1 MTSPVTCSRP
11 GCRHKSIDAQSGRR
25 DAAAD
30 DIGNLQQAASFL
42 SDRGGRWTMILRRV
56 MAHFQKQE
64 WAAIAIDFVIV
75 VLGVFIGLQVQ
86 AFAVERDRQKSERGY
101 LTRLHGEIEQ
111 LLETRARYDRSRT
124 TFSADLLGAVQV
136 LNDANGTAPLSP
148 EQCDAVAGSAHT
160 TVPPAELPTVAEL
173 LSAGRLDHLSS
184 ATVRT
189 AILTYMQDAARARDL
204 IAVITDSG
212 RDLGKAY
219 PHLITHH
226 VGASRI
232 RIEEIWLNPEC
243 RTEAMRTDLAFR
255 NELSENAYMYNV
267 YTTRAVLPVSRQLAA
282 LHAVL
287 DAEMGVVHPAGVPV
301 LDPKPQ

>member
-1 MTSPVTCSRP
+1 
-11 GCRHKSIDAQSGRR
+11 
-25 DAAAD
+25 
-30 DIGNLQQAASFL
+30 
-42 SDRGGRWTMILRRV
+42 MILRRV

-86 AFAVERDRQKSERGY
+86 GFAVERDRQKSELGY

-111 LLETRARYDRSRT
+111 LLETRARYDRERT
-124 TFSADLLGAVQV
+124 RFSADLLGAVEV

-148 EQCDAVAGSAHT
+148 AQCDAIAGSAHT

-232 RIEEIWLNPEC
+232 QVGETWLNPEC
-243 RTEAMRTDLAFR
+243 RTEAMRADPAFR

-267 YTTRAVLPVSRQLAA
+267 YTTRAVLPVSRHLAA

-287 DAEMGVVHPAGVPV
+287 DAEMGVAHPAGAPV
-301 LDPKPQ
+301 LNPKPQ

>member
-1 MTSPVTCSRP
+1 
-11 GCRHKSIDAQSGRR
+11 
-25 DAAAD
+25 
-30 DIGNLQQAASFL
+30 
-42 SDRGGRWTMILRRV
+42 MILRRV

-136 LNDANGTAPLSP
+136 LNDANGTALLSP

-173 LSAGRLDHLSS
+173 LSAGRLDQLSS

-189 AILTYMQDAARARDL
+189 AIVTYMQDAARARDL

-226 VGASRI
+226 VGASRS

-287 DAEMGVVHPAGVPV
+287 DAEMGVAHPAGAPV

>member
-1 MTSPVTCSRP
+1 
-11 GCRHKSIDAQSGRR
+11 
-25 DAAAD
+25 
-30 DIGNLQQAASFL
+30 
-42 SDRGGRWTMILRRV
+42 MILRRV
-56 MAHFQKQE
+56 ITHFRRQE

-86 AFAVERDRQKSERGY
+86 AFAVERDRQRSERGY
-101 LTRLHGEIEQ
+101 LTRLHGEVEQ

-124 TFSADLLGAVQV
+124 KFSVDLLGAVKV
-136 LNDANGTAPLSP
+136 LDDAEGITSLSLD
-148 EQCDAVAGSAHT
+148 QCDAVAGSAHT

-173 LSAGRLDHLSS
+173 LSTGRLDHLSS

-189 AILTYMQDAARARDL
+189 AILTYVQDAVRARDL
-204 IAVITDSG
+204 IVVITDSG
-212 RDLGKAY
+212 RDLGKAH

-232 RIEEIWLNPEC
+232 RSEEVWLNPEC
-243 RTEAMRTDLAFR
+243 RTEAMRADPAFR

-287 DAEMGVVHPAGVPV
+287 DAEMGVAHPARKDVTP
-301 LDPKPQ
+301 

>member
-1 MTSPVTCSRP
+1 V
-11 GCRHKSIDAQSGRR
+11 QSGRR

-30 DIGNLQQAASFL
+30 ESGTRQQAASFL
-42 SDRGGRWTMILRRV
+42 SHGDGRSTMILRRV
-56 MAHFQKQE
+56 MAHFQKPE
-64 WAAIAIDFVIV
+64 WVLIAIDLIIV

-86 AFAVERDRQKSERGY
+86 EFAVERDRQKSERGY

-111 LLETRARYDRSRT
+111 LLETRARYDRSRA
-124 TFSADLLGAVQV
+124 TFSADLLGAVQI
-136 LNDANGTAPLSP
+136 LNDANGTALLSP

-173 LSAGRLDHLSS
+173 LSAGRLDQLSS

-189 AILTYMQDAARARDL
+189 AIVTYMQDAARARDL

-232 RIEEIWLNPEC
+232 RLEEIWLNPEC
-243 RTEAMRTDLAFR
+243 RTGAMRTDVAFR

-287 DAEMGVVHPAGVPV
+287 DAEMGVVHPVRKDLTP
-301 LDPKPQ
+301 PKPSFGQK

>member
-1 MTSPVTCSRP
+1 
-11 GCRHKSIDAQSGRR
+11 
-25 DAAAD
+25 
-30 DIGNLQQAASFL
+30 
-42 SDRGGRWTMILRRV
+42 MILRRV

-86 AFAVERDRQKSERGY
+86 EFAVERDRQKSERAY
-101 LTRLHGEIEQ
+101 LKRLHGEIEQ
-111 LLETRARYDRSRT
+111 LLETRARYDRERT
-124 TFSADLLGAVQV
+124 TFSVDLLGAIRV
-136 LNDANGTAPLSP
+136 LSDANVTAPLSTG
-148 EQCDAVAGSAHT
+148 QCDAIVGSAHT

-204 IAVITDSG
+204 IAVISDSG

-219 PHLITHH
+219 PDLITHH

-232 RIEEIWLNPEC
+232 HKGEIWLNPEC
-243 RTEAMRTDLAFR
+243 RTEAMRTDLAFK

-287 DAEMGVVHPAGVPV
+287 DAEMGVAHQAGAPV

>member
-1 MTSPVTCSRP
+1 
-11 GCRHKSIDAQSGRR
+11 
-25 DAAAD
+25 
-30 DIGNLQQAASFL
+30 
-42 SDRGGRWTMILRRV
+42 MILRRV
-56 MAHFQKQE
+56 VAQFQKQE
-64 WAAIAIDFVIV
+64 WAAIGIDFVIV

-86 AFAVERDRQKSERGY
+86 QFAVERDRQKSERGY

-111 LLETRARYDRSRT
+111 LLETRARYDRSRA

-136 LNDANGTAPLSP
+136 LNDTNGTESLSP
-148 EQCDAVAGSAHT
+148 EQCDAIAGSAHT

-173 LSAGRLDHLSS
+173 LSAGRLDQLSS
-184 ATVRT
+184 ATLRT
-189 AILTYMQDAARARDL
+189 AILTYMQDAAGARDL

-226 VGASRI
+226 VGPSRI
-232 RIEEIWLNPEC
+232 RAEEIWLNPEC

-255 NELSENAYMYNV
+255 NELGENAYMYNV
-267 YTTRAVLPVSRQLAA
+267 YTTRAVLPVSKQLAA

-287 DAEMGVVHPAGVPV
+287 DAEMGVAHPAGAPV

>member
-1 MTSPVTCSRP
+1 
-11 GCRHKSIDAQSGRR
+11 
-25 DAAAD
+25 
-30 DIGNLQQAASFL
+30 
-42 SDRGGRWTMILRRV
+42 MILHRV
-56 MAHFQKQE
+56 MAQFRKQE
-64 WAAIAIDFVIV
+64 WAAIVIDFVIV

-86 AFAVERDRQKSERGY
+86 EFAVERDRQKSERGY

-111 LLETRARYDRSRT
+111 LLETRARYDRERT
-124 TFSADLLGAVQV
+124 AFSADLLGAVEV
-136 LNDANGTAPLSP
+136 LNDANGTAPLSTG
-148 EQCDAVAGSAHT
+148 QCDAIAGSAHT

-173 LSAGRLDHLSS
+173 LSAGRLDYLSS
-184 ATVRT
+184 ATLRT
-189 AILTYMQDAARARDL
+189 AILSYMQDAARARDL

-232 RIEEIWLNPEC
+232 QIGEIWLNPEC
-243 RTEAMRTDLAFR
+243 HTEAMRTDAAFR

-287 DAEMGVVHPAGVPV
+287 DAEMGVAHPAGPPES
-301 LDPKPQ
+301 LRASD

>member
-1 MTSPVTCSRP
+1 
-11 GCRHKSIDAQSGRR
+11 
-25 DAAAD
+25 
-30 DIGNLQQAASFL
+30 
-42 SDRGGRWTMILRRV
+42 MILRRV
-56 MAHFQKQE
+56 IAHFRKQE
-64 WAAIAIDFVIV
+64 WTAIAIDLVIV

-86 AFAVERDRQKSERGY
+86 AFAVERDRQKSERDY
-101 LTRLHGEIEQ
+101 LTRLHGEVEQ

-124 TFSADLLGAVQV
+124 KFSADLLGAVKV
-136 LNDANGTAPLSP
+136 LDDAVGNTPLSLD
-148 EQCDAVAGSAHT
+148 QCDAVAGSGHT

-173 LSAGRLDHLSS
+173 LSTGRLDHLSS

-189 AILTYMQDAARARDL
+189 AILTYVQDAMRARDL
-204 IAVITDSG
+204 IVVITDSG
-212 RDLGKAY
+212 RDLGKAH

-232 RIEEIWLNPEC
+232 RLEEVWLNPEC
-243 RTEAMRTDLAFR
+243 RTEAMRADPAFR

-287 DAEMGVVHPAGVPV
+287 DAEMGIAHPERNDVTP
-301 LDPKPQ
+301 

>member
-1 MTSPVTCSRP
+1 
-11 GCRHKSIDAQSGRR
+11 
-25 DAAAD
+25 
-30 DIGNLQQAASFL
+30 
-42 SDRGGRWTMILRRV
+42 MILRRV
-56 MAHFQKQE
+56 IAHVRKQE
-64 WAAIAIDFVIV
+64 WTAVIIDFVIV

-86 AFAVERDRQKSERGY
+86 AFAVERDRQKSQRAY

-111 LLETRARYDRSRT
+111 LLETRARYDRTRAE
-124 TFSADLLGAVQV
+124 FSADLLLAVKL
-136 LNDANGTAPLSP
+136 LNEAEGTTPLSP
-148 EQCDAVAGSAHT
+148 AECDAIAGSAHT

-189 AILTYMQDAARARDL
+189 AILTYMQDAVRARDL
-204 IAVITDSG
+204 IGVITDSG

-219 PHLITHH
+219 PRLITHH

-232 RIEEIWLNPEC
+232 HSEETWLNPEC
-243 RTEAMRTDLAFR
+243 RTDAMRADPAFR

-282 LHAVL
+282 LHAVV
-287 DAEMGVVHPAGVPV
+287 DAEMGVAHPERKDVTP
-301 LDPKPQ
+301 

>member
-1 MTSPVTCSRP
+1 
-11 GCRHKSIDAQSGRR
+11 
-25 DAAAD
+25 
-30 DIGNLQQAASFL
+30 
-42 SDRGGRWTMILRRV
+42 MILRRLV
-56 MAHFQKQE
+56 AHFRKQE
-64 WAAIAIDFVIV
+64 WAAIAIDFAIV

-86 AFAVERDRQKSERGY
+86 AFAVERDRQESERGY
-101 LTRLHGEIEQ
+101 LRRLHGEVEK

-124 TFSADLLGAVQV
+124 TFSGDLIGAVKV
-136 LNDANGTAPLSP
+136 MDDVKGTAPLSD
-148 EQCDAVAGSAHT
+148 EQCDAIAGSAHT

-173 LSAGRLDHLSS
+173 LSTGRLDHLSS

-189 AILTYMQDAARARDL
+189 AILAYMQEAARARDL
-204 IAVITDSG
+204 ITVIADAG
-212 RDLGKAY
+212 RDLGKAH

-243 RTEAMRTDLAFR
+243 RTEAMRADPAFR

-287 DAEMGVVHPAGVPV
+287 DAEMGVAHAAGKDVTP
-301 LDPKPQ
+301 

>member
-1 MTSPVTCSRP
+1 
-11 GCRHKSIDAQSGRR
+11 
-25 DAAAD
+25 
-30 DIGNLQQAASFL
+30 
-42 SDRGGRWTMILRRV
+42 MILRRV
-56 MAHFQKQE
+56 ITHFRRQE

-86 AFAVERDRQKSERGY
+86 AFAVERDRQRSERGY
-101 LTRLHGEIEQ
+101 LTRLHGEVEQ

-124 TFSADLLGAVQV
+124 KFSVDLLGAVKV
-136 LNDANGTAPLSP
+136 LDDAEGITSLSLD
-148 EQCDAVAGSAHT
+148 QCDAVAGSAHT

-173 LSAGRLDHLSS
+173 LSTGRLDHLSS

-189 AILTYMQDAARARDL
+189 AILTYVQDAVRARDL
-204 IAVITDSG
+204 IVVITDSG
-212 RDLGKAY
+212 RDLGKAH

-232 RIEEIWLNPEC
+232 RSEEVWLNPEC
-243 RTEAMRTDLAFR
+243 RTEAMRADPAFR

-287 DAEMGVVHPAGVPV
+287 DAEMSIAHPEKNDVTP
-301 LDPKPQ
+301 

>member
-1 MTSPVTCSRP
+1 
-11 GCRHKSIDAQSGRR
+11 
-25 DAAAD
+25 
-30 DIGNLQQAASFL
+30 
-42 SDRGGRWTMILRRV
+42 MILRRV
-56 MAHFQKQE
+56 ITHFRRQE

-101 LTRLHGEIEQ
+101 LTRLHGEVEQ

-124 TFSADLLGAVQV
+124 KFSVDLLGAVKV
-136 LNDANGTAPLSP
+136 LDDAEGITSLSLD
-148 EQCDAVAGSAHT
+148 QCDAVAGSAHT

-173 LSAGRLDHLSS
+173 LSTGRLDHLSS

-189 AILTYMQDAARARDL
+189 AILTYVQDAVRARDL
-204 IAVITDSG
+204 IVVITDSG
-212 RDLGKAY
+212 RDLGKAH

-232 RIEEIWLNPEC
+232 RSEEVWLNPEC
-243 RTEAMRTDLAFR
+243 RTEAMRADPAFR

-287 DAEMGVVHPAGVPV
+287 DAEMGVAHPEKNDVTP
-301 LDPKPQ
+301 

>member
-1 MTSPVTCSRP
+1 
-11 GCRHKSIDAQSGRR
+11 
-25 DAAAD
+25 
-30 DIGNLQQAASFL
+30 
-42 SDRGGRWTMILRRV
+42 MILRRV
-56 MAHFQKQE
+56 ITHFRRQE

-101 LTRLHGEIEQ
+101 LTRLHGEVEQ

-124 TFSADLLGAVQV
+124 KFSVDLLGAVKV
-136 LNDANGTAPLSP
+136 LDDAEGITSLSLD
-148 EQCDAVAGSAHT
+148 QCDAVAGSAHT

-173 LSAGRLDHLSS
+173 LSTGRLDHLSS

-189 AILTYMQDAARARDL
+189 AILTYVQDAVRARDL
-204 IAVITDSG
+204 IVVITDSG
-212 RDLGKAY
+212 HDLGKAH

-232 RIEEIWLNPEC
+232 RSEEVWLNPEC
-243 RTEAMRTDLAFR
+243 RTEAMRADPAFR

-287 DAEMGVVHPAGVPV
+287 DAEMGVAHPARKDVTP
-301 LDPKPQ
+301 